1 MELIQHA
8 DLSGGAQGTITF
20 SSIPQTFTDL
30 VLFYS
35 LRNTT
40 NTNYLTL
47 YFNGVTT
54 SFSQRELQ
62 GEGSSGTVYTT
73 ARTNSNLGTTVVPDA
88 ATAGIHSVSKITI
101 PQYTSSFRKSF
112 LVEATTENNSSLAYQ
127 MIIAGRWTTPAI
139 TSIQLTSPAQF
150 AQYGSATLYGVL
162 AGNDGTTTV
171 S

>member
-1 MELIQHA
+1 MELIEHA

-20 SSIPQTFTDL
+20 SSIPDTFTDL
-30 VLFYS
+30 VLVYS
-35 LRNTT
+35 LRNTNT
-40 NTNYLTL
+40 NTYATL

-54 SFSQRELQ
+54 SFSQRELRGTGGTGVTTQ
-62 GEGSSGTVYTT
+62 ANNDSILRATVTPSG
-73 ARTNSNLGTTVVPDA
+73 

-112 LVEATTENNSSLAYQ
+112 LVEAITENNAALAYQ
-127 MIIAGRWTTPAI
+127 MIIAGKWTTSAI
-139 TSIQLTSPAQF
+139 SSIQLTSPAQF